1 VPQFPRFSERVKS
14 ITGSVFEKFSAKMA
28 AQGEQLIRLHIG
40 DTFLTPQY
48 PLPLESHFAKTHAAF
63 NQYCNTFGV
72 EPLRNALVEKIR
84 SDNHLD
90 VQLENILITNGA
102 TNALSISTLSFIEPG
117 EEVLVLTPAWPFFF
131 GMVRVA
137 GGNVI
142 EIPFYTVLFEQP
154 ELDVRDYLKKFI
166 TPKTVMLYLN
176 TPNNPSGKVLTR
188 PQLEQVAEFAREHNL
203 WLVSDEAYDGLTFDE
218 LPHISIASFPNMI
231 EHTLSVF
238 TFSKSFMF
246 AGLRLGY
253 VVAADSIIK
262 NLNKIMVHELYSPST
277 LAQYMMVEPVKSRHR
292 WLPVVRQTYQDLR
305 NLVVQHLKIDFWKP
319 EGAYFVF
326 FPANKY
332 LRSRSYWQLI
342 EACLDNGVSVAPG
355 DSFGTHFTEYLRLCF
370 TGETPERLMKGIV
383 RLNRILNTS

>member
-1 VPQFPRFSERVKS
+1 
-14 ITGSVFEKFSAKMA
+14 
-28 AQGEQLIRLHIG
+28 
-40 DTFLTPQY
+40 
-48 PLPLESHFAKTHAAF
+48 
-63 NQYCNTFGV
+63 
-72 EPLRNALVEKIR
+72 
-84 SDNHLD
+84 
-90 VQLENILITNGA
+90 
-102 TNALSISTLSFIEPG
+102 
-117 EEVLVLTPAWPFFF
+117 VLTPAWPFFF

-203 WLVSDEAYDGLTFDE
+203 WLISDEAYDGLTFDE
-218 LPHISIASFPNMI
+218 VPHISIASFPNMFDR
-231 EHTLSVF
+231 TLSVF

-253 VVAADSIIK
+253 VVADESVVK

-277 LAQYMMVEPVKSRHR
+277 PAQYMMVEPVKTHHR
-292 WLPVVRQTYQDLR
+292 WLPAVRQTYQNLR

-319 EGAYFVF
+319 EGTYFVF

-332 LRSRSYWQLI
+332 LQSRSYWQLI

-355 DSFGTHFTEYLRLCF
+355 DSFGKDFTEYIRLCF
-370 TGETPERLMKGIV
+370 TGEPKDRLVEGIQ
-383 RLNRILNTS
+383 RLNQIMLGD